1 VAQDIRL
8 EDLLGKVVRNDF
20 GRAVARI
27 EDLGVEPDGEDYVV
41 TRFLLGPL
49 ELWPRLLAFAGQ
61 LPTFRALGLGRKAQV
76 RSVPWHWL
84 DLSDPERPRLSSRAT
99 E

>member
-1 VAQDIRL
+1 MAQDVRL

-27 EDLGVEPDGEDYVV
+27 EDLWVEPEGEDYVV
-41 TRFLLGPL
+41 TKFLLGPL
-49 ELWPRLLAFAGQ
+49 ERWPRLVAFAGQ
-61 LPTFRALGLGRKAQV
+61 LPTFRALGLGRKSQL
-76 RSVPWHWL
+76 RPIPWHWL